1 MRCSLF
7 WHKKANVLLF
17 QLIYVSRSNCFHFT
31 TPPPPIQ
38 PPRLIEGYEIRIAM
52 SVDATVHESQ

>member
-1 MRCSLF
+1 MSVGRT
-7 WHKKANVLLF
+7 
-17 QLIYVSRSNCFHFT
+17 VS
-31 TPPPPIQ
+31 ILQ

>member
-31 TPPPPIQ
+31 P

>member
-1 MRCSLF
+1 MSVGRT
-7 WHKKANVLLF
+7 
-17 QLIYVSRSNCFHFT
+17 VSILY
-31 TPPPPIQ
+31 P